1 MIGRRRFLKCFQ
13 VTADAIGGE
22 ALTVKFTHRS
32 SLVTGIA
39 IHSSVCANQWKTI
52 LMRVDGLD

>member
-1 MIGRRRFLKCFQ
+1 MVGRRRFLKCFQ

-32 SLVTGIA
+32 SLVTRIA
-39 IHSSVCANQWKTI
+39 VHGSVCADQWKTI
-52 LMRVDGLD
+52 LMFVHGLD